1 MTSVESGRPAVVRR
15 TAARRVAACT
25 ALVVSAGMLLAVPA
39 QADDAPASRKPVE
52 RTAPTVESMPKSPIM
67 QSGAAKAPSASVAGV
82 AEAAAPAVPRS
93 DLDRDGFSDLL
104 QRTVDGQY
112 WVTPTGSEET
122 YPYLLGESGET
133 FKDAF
138 TVAGIN
144 AADPTRPTVFTLSA
158 DGRLSSY
165 VSHDAY
171 ADLQWSGTG
180 WQQFNKIF
188 SPGDLTGDGV
198 GDVLARNFAGEL
210 FLYRAQPG
218 AAEPF
223 APKVRV
229 GSGWGQ
235 FDQLVGVNDADGDA
249 IADLF
254 ARNPA
259 GELFF
264 YGGTTA
270 EQPFKP
276 RVKIG
281 TGWGVYNQL
290 FSVDDMNG
298 DGFGDLLAR
307 SVSGTLY
314 RYISTGTGAFQAR
327 TQLSTGWNHVSQFSG
342 AGNNPHWGKNE
353 VLAVNT
359 SGVMYAY
366 YGMNNGQ
373 LSPREEGGPG
383 WGGAKLTL
391 TSSFNDDGYGDLLE
405 IFEDGTL
412 WNYDDYVG
420 DSEIGSGWGIYN
432 TLVGPGDLSGDG
444 KGDLLARDS
453 AGVLY
458 LYRGNG
464 NGSAFAARQKIG
476 TGWGQ
481 FTVLA
486 GAGDIDGD
494 GRADLVA
501 RAKDGSLYLYAG
513 TGTATVPFKAKKL
526 IGTGWNQF
534 NKFVAPGDLTGDG
547 RADLLVR
554 ASDGVLYRYDADG
567 KGGFKPK
574 ARVGSGWNTYRTLH

>member
-1 MTSVESGRPAVVRR
+1 MTSVESGRPAGVRR
-15 TAARRVAACT
+15 TSARRLAACT

-39 QADDAPASRKPVE
+39 QADDAPASRTPVE
-52 RTAPTVESMPKSPIM
+52 RTAPTVESLPKSPIM
-67 QSGAAKAPSASVAGV
+67 RSGEAKAPSASAAGV
-82 AEAAAPAVPRS
+82 AEAAGPAVPRS
-93 DLDRDGFSDLL
+93 DIDRDGFSDLL
-104 QRTVDGQY
+104 QRASDGMY
-112 WVTPTGSEET
+112 WVTPTSSQET
-122 YPYLLGESGET
+122 YLYPLGESEET

-138 TVAGIN
+138 SVAGLDT
-144 AADPTRPTVFTLSA
+144 ADATRPTVFTLSV

-165 VSHDAY
+165 VSHESHAEP
-171 ADLQWSGTG
+171 QWSSTG
-180 WQQFNKIF
+180 WQQYNKVF

-198 GDVLARNFAGEL
+198 GDVLARNPAGEL
-210 FLYRAQPG
+210 FVYRAQPG
-218 AAEPF
+218 TAEPF

-235 FDQLVGVNDADGDA
+235 FDQLVGVNDANGDA

-264 YGGTTA
+264 YAGTTA
-270 EQPFKP
+270 AQPFKP

-281 TGWGVYNQL
+281 TGWAQYNQL
-290 FSVDDMNG
+290 FSVDDVNG
-298 DGFGDLLAR
+298 DGHGDLMAR
-307 SVSGTLY
+307 NVSGTLY
-314 RYISTGTGAFQAR
+314 RYLSTGTGAFGPR
-327 TQLSTGWNHVSQFSG
+327 TQLSTGWNEVSQFAG

-353 VLAVNT
+353 VLGVNT

-366 YGMNNGQ
+366 IGMNNGL
-373 LSPREEGGPG
+373 LSPREEAGPG

-391 TSSFNDDGYGDLLE
+391 ASSFDDDGWSDLLE
-405 IFEDGTL
+405 VSDGTL

-420 DSEIGSGWGIYN
+420 DGEIGSGWGIYN

-444 KGDLLARDS
+444 HGDLLARDS
-453 AGVLY
+453 AGALY

-464 NGSAFAARQKIG
+464 DGSAFAARQKIG

-494 GRADLVA
+494 GRADIVA
-501 RAKDGSLYLYAG
+501 RGKDGSLYLYAG
-513 TGTATVPFKAKKL
+513 TGVSTAPFKARKL

-567 KGGFKPK
+567 KGGFKPRAK
-574 ARVGSGWNTYRTLH
+574 IGSGWNTYRTLH

>member
-1 MTSVESGRPAVVRR
+1 MRR
-15 TAARRVAACT
+15 AGARRVAACA
-25 ALVVSAGMLLAVPA
+25 ALAVSAGMLFAVPA
-39 QADDAPASRKPVE
+39 QADDAPAARTPVE

-67 QSGAAKAPSASVAGV
+67 QSGAAKAPSGAS
-82 AEAAAPAVPRS
+82 AAAAGTEAPALPRS
-93 DLDRDGFSDLL
+93 DIDRDGFSDLL
-104 QRTVDGQY
+104 ERSVDGQY
-112 WVTPTGSEET
+112 WVTPTGSA
-122 YPYLLGESGET
+122 ESYIYVFGTSEET

-138 TVAGIN
+138 SIAGMD
-144 AADPTRPTVFTLSA
+144 AAEPTRPTLFTLST

-165 VSHDAY
+165 RSYDTY

-180 WQQFNKIF
+180 WQEFNKVF

-198 GDVLARNFAGEL
+198 GDVLARNPAGEL
-210 FLYRAQPG
+210 FLFPAQPG

-223 APKVRV
+223 APRIRV

-235 FDQLVGVNDADGDA
+235 FDQLVGVNDANGDA
-249 IADLF
+249 VADLF

-264 YGGTTA
+264 YAGTKA

-281 TGWGVYNQL
+281 DGWAQYNQL

-298 DGFGDLLAR
+298 DGFGDLVAR
-307 SVSGTLY
+307 TVSGTLY
-314 RYISTGTGAFQAR
+314 RYLSTGAGTFTPR

-353 VLAVNT
+353 VVGVNK

-366 YGMNNGQ
+366 YGMNNGR
-373 LSPREEGGPG
+373 LSPREEGGSG

-405 IFEDGTL
+405 VMDGTL
-412 WNYDDYVG
+412 YNYDDYVG
-420 DSEIGSGWGIYN
+420 DGEIGSGWGIYN
-432 TLVGPGDLSGDG
+432 TLFGPGDLSGDG
-444 KGDLLARDS
+444 RADLLARDG
-453 AGVLY
+453 AGALY

-464 NGSAFAARQKIG
+464 DGSAFAARQKIG

-481 FTVLA
+481 FNVLV

-494 GRADLVA
+494 GRADIVA
-501 RAKDGSLYLYAG
+501 RGTDGSLYLYAG
-513 TGTATVPFKAKKL
+513 TGVYTAPFKARKL

-534 NKFVAPGDLTGDG
+534 NKFVAPGDLTADG

-554 ASDGVLYRYDADG
+554 NADGVLYRYDANG
-567 KGGFKPK
+567 RGGFHP
-574 ARVGSGWNTYRTLH
+574 RVQVGTGWNTYSTLH